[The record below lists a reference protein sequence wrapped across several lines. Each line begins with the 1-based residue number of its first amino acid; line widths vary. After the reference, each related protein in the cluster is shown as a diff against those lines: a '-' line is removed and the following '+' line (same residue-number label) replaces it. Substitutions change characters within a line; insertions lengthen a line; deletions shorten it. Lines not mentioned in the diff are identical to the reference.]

1 MIRLS
6 YFKQVFV
13 FVAILVFVALA
24 YLEIAILGSS
34 EIRVS
39 SYKLALVSLFQFM
52 LPFSAL
58 LAWIGWNV
66 VAAIVF
72 LGLAVLMSLLATA
85 ALDGFPL
92 WIFSFFYLSI
102 FLTVLF
108 YDSLNRN
115 RLRIYGID
123 IEKNTEAQNELRL
136 QIGAESK
143 LADAFLKRYTRYYG
157 LREVC
162 ERFATTLSLD
172 KLSSMIV
179 ETALDFVGRGELC
192 LLYLADPQE
201 SRLSLISSK
210 TTREEEHVKLKEG
223 DIFDRWVLRNGQRLL
238 IQDVDND
245 FRFDTR
251 MLGEGSFA
259 KSLIIAPLVHEG
271 RVVGTLRI
279 DSTEPDRFSTE
290 ELRIL
295 DLIAGLASSAL
306 GNTLLYAKTE
316 ELAIRDSLTGLF
328 VQRYFRSRLKDEHRR
343 SLLKQTPL
351 SLLMLDLDYFK
362 AYNDRYGH
370 GAGDLVLSRT
380 AGLMKEIVGELG
392 IVSRYGGE
400 EFAII
405 LPNTDLETAT
415 SVAET
420 IRRRVRETP
429 IEIRREPTKI
439 TISAG
444 IANFPADTLD
454 CEELI
459 ERADQFLYQAK
470 KTGRDR
476 ICSSAS

>member
-6 YFKQVFV
+6 YLKQVFV
-13 FVAILVFVALA
+13 FAAILVFVTFA

-39 SYKLALVSLFQFM
+39 SYKLALVSLFQFI

-58 LAWIGWNV
+58 LAWLGWNSLT
-66 VAAIVF
+66 AIVF

-92 WIFSFFYLSI
+92 WVFAFFYVSI
-102 FLTVLF
+102 FLTILF
-108 YDSLNRN
+108 YESLSRN
-115 RLRIYGID
+115 RLRVYSVD
-123 IEKNTEAQNELRL
+123 IEKNAEAQNELRL
-136 QIGAESK
+136 RIEAESR

-201 SRLSLISSK
+201 SKLSLISSK
-210 TTREEEHVKLKEG
+210 TTRDEEHVKLKEG
-223 DIFDRWVLRNGQRLL
+223 DVFDRWVLKNGQRLL
-238 IQDVDND
+238 VQDVDND

-251 MLGEGSFA
+251 MLDKDSPV

-279 DSTEPDRFSTE
+279 NSNEPDRFSTE

-328 VQRYFRSRLKDEHRR
+328 VQRYFRSRLKEEHRR

-351 SLLMLDLDYFK
+351 SLLMLDLDFFK

-370 GAGDLVLSRT
+370 GAGDIVLFQA

-405 LPNTDLETAT
+405 LPNTDLDSAA
-415 SVAET
+415 SVAEA
-420 IRRRVRETP
+420 IRRRVKGTS

-439 TISAG
+439 TISVG
-444 IANFPADTLD
+444 VANFPADTLD

-459 ERADQFLYQAK
+459 GRADQFLYQAK
-470 KTGRDR
+470 KAGRDR
-476 ICSSAS
+476 VCSSAL